1 MVRAGRSYDGIQ
13 TVTPA
18 RPRRGE
24 EQPEAGTA
32 PKAVTLN
39 KVRDY
44 RAFEREYIT
53 SQLSIRELCRRH
65 GISAHSLVVVQAK
78 QGRWAEKRETYRTR
92 ESESFITKHADRMA
106 AREAEVRIHAIEAID
121 EAIDKFRSDMRR
133 TEKKLIGGEWVEV
146 PVMLIGPKDVAL
158 LIDRLQLLFARPSSI
173 SQHQSPLVTSEVPA
187 DALQAIIEAT
197 RGLAEPLPQESP
209 IPRRIR
215 PLID

>member
-1 MVRAGRSYDGIQ
+1 M
-13 TVTPA
+13 
-18 RPRRGE
+18 
-24 EQPEAGTA
+24 
-32 PKAVTLN
+32 N

-187 DALQAIIEAT
+187 DALQAIIEAN
-197 RGLAEPLPQESP
+197 RGLAEPPPQESP